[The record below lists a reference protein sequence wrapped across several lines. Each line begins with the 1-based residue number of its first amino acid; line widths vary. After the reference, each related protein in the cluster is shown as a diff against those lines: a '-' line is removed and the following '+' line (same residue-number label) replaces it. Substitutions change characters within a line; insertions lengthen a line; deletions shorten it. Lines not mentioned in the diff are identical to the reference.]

1 MTSIGFLVI
10 FGYYTLGPSASN
22 DTLSQFVN
30 CRPTKLE
37 ISHETNIG
45 IGQYEVTH
53 MLRQRITVLCMLSC
67 FLLLVACVTNQEHNR
82 KMAKGYREVGL
93 AYLSDGNP
101 TFALRELLKAE
112 ELIPN
117 DHMTQYGL
125 GIAYMSKDALD
136 QAIVHFEKSI
146 ELKPDY
152 APATNSL
159 GAAYMKKGQWDDA
172 IRVFKQL
179 TANLLYSTPHFPL
192 YNIGRA
198 YFYKKDYSASATY
211 YNKALKYYN
220 DGFTKDFTYIRIL
233 RGLAQTNRAMGKLDE
248 AEEYLIRATR
258 YAPKLAPLYLDMA
271 RINVQQGRYRTAMH
285 NYQKV
290 IELDPDGN
298 PGIEAQAEMN
308 ALKSP
313 Q

>member
-1 MTSIGFLVI
+1 
-10 FGYYTLGPSASN
+10 
-22 DTLSQFVN
+22 
-30 CRPTKLE
+30 
-37 ISHETNIG
+37 
-45 IGQYEVTH
+45 
-53 MLRQRITVLCMLSC
+53 MLRHRITVLG
-67 FLLLVACVTNQEHNR
+67 LLCCVVLVTACVSSQEKNR
-82 KMAKGYREVGL
+82 KMAKGHREVGL

-112 ELIPN
+112 ELNPD

-125 GIAYMSKDALD
+125 GIAYMSKDVID

-172 IRVFKQL
+172 IRVFNHL
-179 TANLLYSTPHFPL
+179 TNNLLYSTPHFPL

-198 YFYKKDYSASATY
+198 YYFKKDFKASEAY

-220 DGFTKDFTYIRIL
+220 DGFTRDFTYIRIL
-233 RGLAQTNRAMGKLDE
+233 RGLAQTNRAMEQLDK
-248 AEEYLIRATR
+248 AEEYLLRAIK
-258 YAPKLAPLYLDMA
+258 YAPKLAPLYLDLA
-271 RINVQQGRYRTAMH
+271 RINVQQGRYRKALN

-290 IELDPDGN
+290 INLNPDGN
-298 PGIEAQAEMN
+298 YGIEAQAEAN

>member
-1 MTSIGFLVI
+1 
-10 FGYYTLGPSASN
+10 
-22 DTLSQFVN
+22 
-30 CRPTKLE
+30 
-37 ISHETNIG
+37 
-45 IGQYEVTH
+45 
-53 MLRQRITVLCMLSC
+53 
-67 FLLLVACVTNQEHNR
+67 
-82 KMAKGYREVGL
+82 MAHGYREVGL
-93 AYLSDGNP
+93 AYLADGNP
-101 TFALRELLKAE
+101 TFALRDLLKAE
-112 ELIPN
+112 KLNPN
-117 DHMTQYGL
+117 DHLTQYGL

-159 GAAYMKKGQWDDA
+159 GAAYMKKDQWDDA

-179 TANLLYSTPHFPL
+179 SNNLLYSTPHFPL

-198 YFYKKDYSASATY
+198 YYYKKDYEMSESY
-211 YNKALKYYN
+211 YMKALRYYN

-233 RGLAQTNRAMGKLDE
+233 RGLAQTNRAMQKLDE
-248 AEEYLIRATR
+248 AEEYLLRATR
-258 YAPKLAPLYLDMA
+258 YAPQLAPLYLDLA
-271 RINVQQGRYRTAMH
+271 RINVQQGRYRIALD

-290 IELDPDGN
+290 INLDPDGN
-298 PGIEAQAEMN
+298 FGIEAKAELN